1 MNSAWSQGVSISRF
15 GRVVMVRGCIGKEDY
30 VRYMLMIT
38 DDGPGP
44 VESREGTLLL
54 RPPADGVTVRV
65 RDGRLLRTGGAFAE
79 TKEHVAG
86 IELVECAD
94 LDEAIAI
101 ASTHPAAGRHPIE
114 IRPFWPFEED

>member
-1 MNSAWSQGVSISRF
+1 
-15 GRVVMVRGCIGKEDY
+15 
-30 VRYMLMIT
+30 MLMIT
-38 DDGPGP
+38 DDGAGP

-54 RPPADGVTVRV
+54 RPPADAVTVRV
-65 RDGRLLRTGGAFAE
+65 RDGRLLRTGGPFAE

-86 IELVECAD
+86 VELVECAD